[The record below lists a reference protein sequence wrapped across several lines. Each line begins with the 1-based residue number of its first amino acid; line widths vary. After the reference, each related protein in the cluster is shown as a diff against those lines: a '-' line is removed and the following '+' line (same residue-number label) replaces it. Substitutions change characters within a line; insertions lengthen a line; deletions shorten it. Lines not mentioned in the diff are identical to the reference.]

1 MNNEHRCSECGFLGL
16 LNKTTMQ
23 TEEAHHKYRDSGSTQ
38 NEQGKEAIHLNLP
51 VCVRGKRDFSKE
63 FSEGA
68 DTEVV
73 TACISTPYPCD
84 SFLQWVVG
92 FSPREH
98 FEMLE
103 VLKLRDQQERDRED
117 SRTRDNRNFLI
128 SFISAA
134 AAVAS
139 AIISLVA
146 IYVSVAAL
154 QVMR

>member
-1 MNNEHRCSECGFLGL
+1 M
-16 LNKTTMQ
+16 
-23 TEEAHHKYRDSGSTQ
+23 
-38 NEQGKEAIHLNLP
+38 I
-51 VCVRGKRDFSKE
+51 
-63 FSEGA
+63 
-68 DTEVV
+68 
-73 TACISTPYPCD
+73 
-84 SFLQWVVG
+84 
-92 FSPREH
+92 
-98 FEMLE
+98 E